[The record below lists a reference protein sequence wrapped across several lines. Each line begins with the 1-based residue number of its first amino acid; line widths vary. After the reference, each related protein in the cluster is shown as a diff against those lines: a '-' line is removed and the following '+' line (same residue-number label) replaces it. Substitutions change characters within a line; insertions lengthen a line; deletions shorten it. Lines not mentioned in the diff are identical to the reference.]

1 MSKDLGLADHDEVR
15 AMKVDK
21 MLEAEHIPTEAFD
34 VPGEGGE
41 CGDKA
46 KV

>member
-1 MSKDLGLADHDEVR
+1 MCKDLGLADHDKVR

-21 MLEAEHIPTEAFD
+21 MLEAENIPTEALD
-34 VPGEGGE
+34 VPGEGSEG
-41 CGDKA
+41 GDKV